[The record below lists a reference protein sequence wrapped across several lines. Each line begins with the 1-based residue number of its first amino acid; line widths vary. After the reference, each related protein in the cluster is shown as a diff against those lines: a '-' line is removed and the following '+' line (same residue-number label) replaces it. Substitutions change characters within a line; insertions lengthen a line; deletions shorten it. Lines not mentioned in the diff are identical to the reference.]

1 MRMWSAGLGSEET
14 ALVLDF
20 TKADFKREGD
30 KVFITGVVREP
41 VAWEFKL
48 TITKEDVPGILHVMF
63 SFPTLRYIVKSIGG
77 IFIFIRDKFILRRM
91 GTKAGESPVEE
102 KGAKTPIEE
111 KASETPV
118 EEK

>member
-1 MRMWSAGLGSEET
+1 MRMWSSGLGSEET

-30 KVFITGVVREP
+30 KVFITGVTLEP

-48 TITKEDVPGILHVMF
+48 TITKEDVPGLLHVMS
-63 SFPTLRYIVKSIGG
+63 SFPTLCWIARSITG

-91 GTKAGESPVEE
+91 GRKAGESPVSEPGESPVSEE
-102 KGAKTPIEE
+102 
-111 KASETPV
+111 
-118 EEK
+118 